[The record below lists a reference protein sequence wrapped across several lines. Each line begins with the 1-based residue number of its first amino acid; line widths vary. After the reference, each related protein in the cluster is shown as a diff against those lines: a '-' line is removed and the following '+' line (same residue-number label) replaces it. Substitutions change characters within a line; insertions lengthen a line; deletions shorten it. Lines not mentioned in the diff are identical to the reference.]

1 MRLPPTA
8 RTTRS
13 TLGAIAA
20 AALLL
25 GGASTASAGVGAQPA
40 RTATTAKAAAY
51 TATPADVR
59 MKAAL
64 ASRATTAR
72 FGTMFSG
79 SVIDAASNAYV
90 WGKNSNSYRLP
101 ASTNKLV
108 TATNA
113 LTVFGPDKR
122 WTTQVRAGS
131 RAEHVILVGAGDPS
145 LSSTSLEAMARTTAA
160 ALLAQK
166 ITAAK
171 VYVDDDVF
179 PTPTLAY
186 GWKASYVPD
195 SIAPVR
201 GLVRDQ
207 RNTTDTSAD
216 AGGYFRDR
224 LKAHGVTGAVYS
236 GRANAASGARVI
248 ASSTG
253 STLSSIVQSMLLYS
267 DNEVAEA
274 LHKLV
279 GRQLGLGAT
288 WAGARTAQAEELA
301 AQRPAERQPLR
312 RVGPVSRRPD
322 HHLAA
327 GVDPR
332 PRRPPRHPGHP
343 LGAQGR
349 AAHRG
354 PNRHA
359 RQPLHDGRLEVR
371 RGPGARQD
379 RHIERRRLPR
389 RLDHRR
395 RRPGQ
400 GLRVPGQ
407 RQDVLHDAAAERRHA
422 GRHGHRLLLTSAPR
436 A

>member
-1 MRLPPTA
+1 
-8 RTTRS
+8 
-13 TLGAIAA
+13 
-20 AALLL
+20 
-25 GGASTASAGVGAQPA
+25 
-40 RTATTAKAAAY
+40 
-51 TATPADVR
+51 

-72 FGTMFSG
+72 FGTLFSG
-79 SVIDAASNAYV
+79 TVIDAASNAYV

-113 LTVFGPDKR
+113 LTLFGPDKR

-145 LSSTSLEAMARTTAA
+145 LSSTSLEAMARTTAT
-160 ALLAQK
+160 ALLSQR

-216 AGGYFRDR
+216 AGAYFRDR

-253 STLSSIVQSMLLYS
+253 SSLASIVQSMLLNS

-279 GRQLGLGAT
+279 GRQLGFGAT
-288 WAGARTAQAEELA
+288 WAGARTAQAQELA
-301 AQRPAERQPLR
+301 AQNLRSGNLYDGSGLSRADRITTAQQVQILDRAVHPGTQATLWPLKGGLPTAGR
-312 RVGPVSRRPD
+312 TGTLASRFTTAASKCAVGRVFAKTGTLSDVVSLAGWTTGADGRVKVFAFLVNGKTSSTTLMQNVD
-322 HHLAA
+322 MLAA
-327 GVDPR
+327 TVTGCY
-332 PRRPPRHPGHP
+332 
-343 LGAQGR
+343 
-349 AAHRG
+349 
-354 PNRHA
+354 
-359 RQPLHDGRLEVR
+359 
-371 RGPGARQD
+371 
-379 RHIERRRLPR
+379 
-389 RLDHRR
+389 
-395 RRPGQ
+395 
-400 GLRVPGQ
+400 
-407 RQDVLHDAAAERRHA
+407 
-422 GRHGHRLLLTSAPR
+422 
-436 A
+436 